1 MPRKKKKTEPGS
13 HPRTLPELVLLA
25 NKRKQ
30 NRTSA
35 KTLQTAF
42 YRSIYSYIYIYLY
55 SSHCYQTTR
64 KPTKTDVQRGKRK
77 TQTNLQLINFL
88 HRKKTQPQQS
98 AVHFQ
103 HTERKQLKKN
113 IGIPHLN
120 VPSPLKKKGTGD
132 CGSVLFDHFCALTNV
147 EFELLETPVYVA
159 YF

>member
-35 KTLQTAF
+35 KTLQNAF

-88 HRKKTQPQQS
+88 HRKKNSAPTICSSLLAHRTQ
-98 AVHFQ
+98 
-103 HTERKQLKKN
+103 TTKKK
-113 IGIPHLN
+113 HLN
-120 VPSPLKKKGTGD
+120 STFKCAKPAQKKGTGD
-132 CGSVLFDHFCALTNV
+132 CGSVLFDHFCALNNA
-147 EFELLETPVYVA
+147 EFELLETPVYVS